1 VGNVKNRAE
10 NVENRLGRMTNVKGA
25 NDKGISNGQGQISR
39 AVNLGELARLKV
51 TCGSVV
57 AHH

>member
-1 VGNVKNRAE
+1 MWKIGQKTWKTA
-10 NVENRLGRMTNVKGA
+10 LARMTNVKGA

-39 AVNLGELARLKV
+39 AVNLSELAQLKV